1 MTELVQTKSDRSW
14 LENVTLVFSRI
25 SEVKLEAAINDDE
38 SVSLARG
45 VCVVCVSPRI
55 AYLL

>member
-1 MTELVQTKSDRSW
+1 MTELLQTKSDRSW

-38 SVSLARG
+38 SVNLAPTPSWVEIQLKFG
-45 VCVVCVSPRI
+45 I
-55 AYLL
+55 